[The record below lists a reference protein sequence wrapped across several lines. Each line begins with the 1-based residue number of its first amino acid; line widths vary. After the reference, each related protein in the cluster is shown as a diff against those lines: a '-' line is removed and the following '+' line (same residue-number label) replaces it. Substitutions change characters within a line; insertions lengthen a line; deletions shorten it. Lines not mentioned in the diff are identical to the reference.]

1 MDQFL
6 EKTQRKFWMR
16 YLENDNINCMRG
28 FLMKHI
34 LVINTI
40 GMGYEGI
47 SSVILNYLEHME
59 RENLDLHIAVFPNT
73 DRKMLERIGKLVSVK

>member
-1 MDQFL
+1 
-6 EKTQRKFWMR
+6 
-16 YLENDNINCMRG
+16 
-28 FLMKHI
+28 MKHI